1 MAFKCQ
7 STAAVFVSPMA
18 VAEWSYSGYDIR
30 SVHSPSCHLSG
41 CFLEIRLVDFSEFWH
56 GAVDPYEVVHD
67 SPIFWKKFFLPP
79 NLGKLAKNRFF
90 EFQEKIGH

>member
-1 MAFKCQ
+1 
-7 STAAVFVSPMA
+7 MA
-18 VAEWSYSGYDIR
+18 VAEWSYLGYDIR

-41 CFLEIRLVDFSEFWH
+41 CFLEIRLLDFSEFWH

-79 NLGKLAKNRFF
+79 TQNWGNWPKISFF